1 MKFFLGRVA
10 LAGALLGLL
19 IGCSRSSSSSGRSSA
34 AVGATNS
41 KATNLG
47 LAAVGMLGK
56 GRLWLVAASER
67 GQGVDLDGDGDIL
80 GPVLHLYDSFQ
91 GDLQNLALAL
101 AGLPAYE
108 PGLVDDGR
116 AVFPVAEYAQ
126 GLDANGDGDASDLV
140 LHLFDVRQPA
150 IENLGLAIPAGL
162 PFVVRLEGDL
172 LLMGV
177 DEASQ
182 GIDLDDD
189 GLLDGEVIYVRD
201 FARGV
206 TRSLGR
212 RMVAR
217 TLHAVDR
224 RAAFLITETVATGD
238 LNGDGDTND
247 TSVLVIYDGSRGVL
261 VSSGLATAGER
272 VLFAADFASALVSE
286 EQQGVDLDGDGDLL
300 DFVFHDFDPLTGSMR
315 NLGLEGAPVPST
327 EGPDVLALMV
337 AESATS
343 GDLDGDGDETDVVPF
358 LYDPVLGQST
368 NLGLAHSTASAP
380 IFLERSLV
388 MIVSE
393 ADQGGVD
400 LDGDGDADGLVPH
413 VYDLVNGT
421 TTNLALD
428 GAAFGAAQG
437 YLLIGRLEAGARVD
451 WNGDGDR
458 TDSVLF
464 AWDEQRDQLVN
475 TRMSAISLLDAR
487 VDRVLLLQSESR
499 DGRDLNGD
507 GDELDRVIASYD
519 FGTGLRAR
527 TALAGRRGS
536 LVGPDAALVFV
547 DEVSQG
553 LDLNGDGDK
562 LDSVLHRVDF
572 RQ

>member
-1 MKFFLGRVA
+1 MRFFLGHWAVTGV
-10 LAGALLGLL
+10 LAGALV
-19 IGCSRSSSSSGRSSA
+19 GCSRSDSGGRSSA
-34 AVGATNS
+34 SPGATNS
-41 KATNLG
+41 ISTNLG
-47 LAAVGMLGK
+47 LASSGVLGK

-67 GQGVDLDGDGDIL
+67 GQGVDLDGDGDAL
-80 GPVLHLYDSFQ
+80 HPVLHVYDSFQ
-91 GDLQNLALAL
+91 GSLENLGLAV

-116 AVFPVAEYAQ
+116 AVFPVSEIWQ

-140 LHLFDVRQPA
+140 LHLFDVRTPT
-150 IENLGLAIPAGL
+150 IENLGVAIPTGL
-162 PFVVRLEGDL
+162 PFVPRLEGEL

-177 DEASQ
+177 DEVSQ
-182 GIDLDDD
+182 GADLDAD
-189 GLLDGEVIYVRD
+189 GLVGGEVIYVRD

-212 RMVAR
+212 RMVSR

-224 RAAFLITETVATGD
+224 RAAFLIAETVATGD

-247 TSVLVIYDGSRGVL
+247 SSVLVVYDGTRGVL
-261 VSSGLATAGER
+261 VSSGLATSGER
-272 VLFAADFASALVSE
+272 VLFAADFAAALVSE
-286 EQQGVDLDGDGDLL
+286 EQQGVDLDGDGDLH

-315 NLGLEGAPVPST
+315 NLELEGAPVPSV
-327 EGPDVLALMV
+327 EGRDVFALMV

-343 GDLDGDGDETDVVPF
+343 GDLDGDGDATDVVPF
-358 LYDPVLGQST
+358 LYDPVLGQAT
-368 NLGLAHSTASAP
+368 NLALAHSTASAP
-380 IFLERSLV
+380 IFLQRSLV
-388 MIVSE
+388 VLVSE
-393 ADQGGVD
+393 ADQGAED

-421 TTNLALD
+421 MTSLGID
-428 GAAFGAAQG
+428 GAAFASARG
-437 YLLIGRLEAGARVD
+437 YLLIGRLEAEASVD
-451 WNGDGDR
+451 WNGDGDK

-475 TRMSAISLLDAR
+475 TRMSAISLLDSRA
-487 VDRVLLLQSESR
+487 DRALILQSESR

-507 GDELDRVIASYD
+507 GDELDRVVASYD

-536 LVGPDAALVFV
+536 LVGDDAALVLV

-553 LDLNGDGDK
+553 LDLNGDGDER
-562 LDSVLHRVDF
+562 DSVLHRVDF
-572 RQ
+572 VE